1 MRMRHGVADARR
13 ARNKDQRT
21 AGAPVCFDPWNRRIQ
36 PVFFRMC
43 RSAHSDLDEIELK
56 EKCIHPIE
64 TADFG
69 AVLYKWELS
78 VYV

>member
-1 MRMRHGVADARR
+1 MHGVLEI
-13 ARNKDQRT
+13 KIKEQQ
-21 AGAPVCFDPWNRRIQ
+21 APQFVLIRETEGYS

-69 AVLYKWELS
+69 ALLYKWELS